1 MDRYNS
7 GAAVAVSHVLTT
19 CVRLCIQSLFTHPP
33 PFFSAFGPLVY
44 FYALGCCFLYRRAF
58 MGIAVVRQTLQHWAY
73 RLNEKDYLAG
83 AQRVKTHGAAYVP
96 RAELAD
102 VIETKST

>member
-1 MDRYNS
+1 
-7 GAAVAVSHVLTT
+7 
-19 CVRLCIQSLFTHPP
+19 
-33 PFFSAFGPLVY
+33 
-44 FYALGCCFLYRRAF
+44 